1 MVGTGCAHVLRNIS
15 LDNFT
20 FNVVNHVNWEFSMSI
35 LYSFIPNRHCSK
47 SVINALEQI
56 AARLERQDLL
66 QDLLVSLL
74 ELFVQMGL
82 ESKRASQKAS
92 FLKVRLLPPNLT
104 PEITSLYRK
113 PRRTFCIQCSIRI
126 HYCMFM
132 FISYILKYFVSRR
145 HRVQVTWVF

>member
-1 MVGTGCAHVLRNIS
+1 MS
-15 LDNFT
+15 Y
-20 FNVVNHVNWEFSMSI
+20 VNAAFVYF
-35 LYSFIPNRHCSK
+35 YRHCSK

-92 FLKVRLLPPNLT
+92 FLKVRSLAICLKHPFYTRNFLPLFFL
-104 PEITSLYRK
+104 I
-113 PRRTFCIQCSIRI
+113 
-126 HYCMFM
+126 
-132 FISYILKYFVSRR
+132 
-145 HRVQVTWVF
+145 